1 MAQIRSADARPAR
14 VDPIEVDPVA
24 IDAVRPATGE
34 TTPDEARQDSD
45 FHRPRLPN
53 GPEGEVRMPAAKAR
67 QGVIAGR
74 IIIVLCAGIV
84 LVVLAFLVSYL
95 GAV

>member
-1 MAQIRSADARPAR
+1 MAQTRPADARPAEVEPA
-14 VDPIEVDPVA
+14 VDPAE
-24 IDAVRPATGE
+24 VRPATGE

-45 FHRPRLPN
+45 FHRPRLPD
-53 GPEGEVRMPAAKAR
+53 GPDGEVRMPAAKAR

-74 IIIVLCAGIV
+74 IIIVLCAGLT
-84 LVVLAFLVSYL
+84 LVALAFLVTYL